1 MFHLTN
7 RIRTNA
13 ELSSFIQNMLHLT
26 DRKTS
31 KPYPHV
37 SVVYANNEEEA
48 AAYWKIIYIRVM
60 NMRLLS

>member
-31 KPYPHV
+31 KLYPHV
-37 SVVYANNEEEA
+37 SVVYANNEEETA
-48 AAYWKIIYIRVM
+48 A
-60 NMRLLS
+60 LLEDYMHQGYE